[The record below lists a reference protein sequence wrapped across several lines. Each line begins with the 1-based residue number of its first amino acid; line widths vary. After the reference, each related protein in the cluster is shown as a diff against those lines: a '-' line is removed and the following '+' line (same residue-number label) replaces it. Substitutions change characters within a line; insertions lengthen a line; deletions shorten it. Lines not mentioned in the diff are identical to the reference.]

1 MEFDNNRPIY
11 LQICDAICERILS
24 GELEEENRIPSVRDY
39 GAEIEVNPNTVMR
52 SYEKLTADGLIYN
65 RRGIGYFICTDAR
78 KRVLE
83 AQRKEFMEKD
93 VPEFLRRMELLGI
106 DPGSILTKK
115 DILLMHLAPLTRGA
129 SCYTAELAVEVGTV
143 AETCQFS

>member
-1 MEFDNNRPIY
+1 MEFSSNKPIW
-11 LQICDAICERILS
+11 QHICNLVADRIIL
-24 GELEEENRIPSVRDY
+24 GQWREGDRIPSVREL
-39 GAEIEVNPNTVMR
+39 AVESQVNPNTVMR

-106 DPGSILTKK
+106 DPGSILTK
-115 DILLMHLAPLTRGA
+115 
-129 SCYTAELAVEVGTV
+129 
-143 AETCQFS
+143 

>member
-52 SYEKLTADGLIYN
+52 SYEYLQNYEIIFN
-65 RRGIGYFICTDAR
+65 RRGIGFFVSDEAKSIILSERRESFMANEIDYFFKQLVSLNISA
-78 KRVLE
+78 E
-83 AQRKEFMEKD
+83 
-93 VPEFLRRMELLGI
+93 
-106 DPGSILTKK
+106 
-115 DILLMHLAPLTRGA
+115 
-129 SCYTAELAVEVGTV
+129 ELAQMYNHYKEK
-143 AETCQFS
+143 QK